1 MGPTYKNNKH
11 NGHGIKT
18 YWSIS
23 VKSKPSEEEVC
34 IDTLAD
40 SMTLI
45 PSVNAKFLLTCIGT
59 YTKFEEKILFVVKK
73 WHLH

>member
-1 MGPTYKNNKH
+1 MGPAYKNNKH

-18 YWSIS
+18 YRSSS
-23 VKSKPSEEEVC
+23 VKSRPSEEEAC

-59 YTKFEEKILFVVKK
+59 YTNLKRIFYMKK
-73 WHLH
+73 